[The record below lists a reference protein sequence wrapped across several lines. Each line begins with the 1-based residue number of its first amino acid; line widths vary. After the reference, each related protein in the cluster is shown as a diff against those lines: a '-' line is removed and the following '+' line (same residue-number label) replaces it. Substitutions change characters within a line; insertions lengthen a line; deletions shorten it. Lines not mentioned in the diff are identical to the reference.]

1 MKRLISKRFYS
12 DVFFPHARARLC
24 VALRE
29 SFREGYGFREF
40 RKDATAGI
48 IVGIVALPLSMALAI
63 ATGLPPEYGIYTS
76 VVAGILTAAFG
87 GFPVQI
93 SGLTAAVLA

>member
-12 DVFFPHARARLC
+12 DVFLTHARARLC

-29 SFREGYGFREF
+29 SFREGYGFSEF
-40 RKDATAGI
+40 KKDAIAGI

-76 VVAGILTAAFG
+76 
-87 GFPVQI
+87 
-93 SGLTAAVLA
+93 

>member
-12 DVFFPHARARLC
+12 DVFLTHARARLC
-24 VALRE
+24 VDLRE

-63 ATGLPPEYGIYTS
+63 ATGLPPAYGIYTS
-76 VVAGILTAAFG
+76 VVAGMRPG
-87 GFPVQI
+87 I
-93 SGLTAAVLA
+93 SGGARVQLRGPTPPELF